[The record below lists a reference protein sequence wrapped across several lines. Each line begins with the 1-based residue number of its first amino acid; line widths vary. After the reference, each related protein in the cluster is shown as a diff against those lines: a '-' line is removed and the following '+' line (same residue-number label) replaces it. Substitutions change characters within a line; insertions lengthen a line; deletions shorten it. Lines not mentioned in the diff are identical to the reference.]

1 MKTKFKLF
9 ENVENM
15 ENYEVLAT
23 NTSYWGYNYDSNTRV
38 AKILL
43 DRRDN
48 SLYLRIEQTKSKTGI
63 GSGTWKNDLEFLKI
77 GDLNKANLGIVRTL
91 LKKHAH
97 SKSTAGYGFSKF
109 WQDEEGNK
117 MTLGDLL
124 DTLKPEKIEVDKIEL
139 PKKELKHIK
148 SKKSFEENINE
159 KDIELVSYSPLSHA
173 IFGEGTR
180 AIKDELVRLGC
191 KYNKF
196 LTDPKTG
203 KKRPGWIC
211 SNKVLDKVKKL
222 L

>member
-1 MKTKFKLF
+1 MKTTFKLF
-9 ENVENM
+9 ENI

-23 NTSYWGYNYDSNTRV
+23 NTSYWGWNDDSNTRV

-48 SLYLRIEQTKSKTGI
+48 SLYLKIEQTHSKFGL
-63 GSGTWKNDLEFLKI
+63 GAGTRKNDLEFLKI

-97 SKSTAGYGFSKF
+97 SKTSAGYGFSRF

-124 DTLKPEKIEVDKIEL
+124 DTLKPEKVEIEEIKQT
-139 PKKELKHIK
+139 KKELKHIK
-148 SKKSFEENINE
+148 SKTSFEKNTND
-159 KDIELVSYSPLSHA
+159 KNIELVSYSALSHA
-173 IFGEGTR
+173 IFGEGTK
-180 AIKDELVRLGC
+180 AIKGDLAKLGC

-203 KKRPGWIC
+203 EKRAGWIC

>member
-1 MKTKFKLF
+1 MKTTFKLF
-9 ENVENM
+9 ESIEPM

-23 NTSYWGYNYDSNTRV
+23 NTSYWGYEYDSNTRV

-48 SLYLRIEQTKSKTGI
+48 SLYLKIEQTHSKTGL
-63 GSGTWKNDLEFLKI
+63 GAGTRKNDLEFLKI

-97 SKSTAGYGFSKF
+97 SKTTASYGFSKF

-124 DTLKPEKIEVDKIEL
+124 DTLKPEKIEVEKIKK
-139 PKKELKHIK
+139 PIKELKHIK
-148 SKKSFEENINE
+148 SKSSFEEKE
-159 KDIELVSYSPLSHA
+159 KDIELVSYSALSHA
-173 IFGEGTR
+173 LFGEGTKT
-180 AIKDELVRLGC
+180 IKDDLAKLGC

-203 KKRPGWIC
+203 KKRAGWIC